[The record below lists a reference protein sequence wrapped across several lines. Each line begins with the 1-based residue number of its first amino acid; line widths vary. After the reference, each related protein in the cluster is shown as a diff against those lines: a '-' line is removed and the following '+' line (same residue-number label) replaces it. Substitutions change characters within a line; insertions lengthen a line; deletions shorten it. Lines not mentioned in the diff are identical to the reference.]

1 MFPTYLQLGFEH
13 ITDLTG
19 YDHMLFLLALCAAY
33 VYSDWKKILVLV
45 TAFTL
50 GHSITLALAVLNII
64 PVNAA
69 WVEFLI
75 PVTIAA
81 TAAKNLLSFK
91 VAPSFAESSSPF
103 REPEKAQTAILDL
116 TYLMALTFGL
126 IHGMGFSNYLRSLLG
141 DELLMPLFAF
151 NVGLELGQLLVV
163 ALIFGLQFVL
173 MNTIRV
179 KPKHWNLIVSLTAGA
194 ISLLLAAQRIPF

>member
-1 MFPTYLQLGFEH
+1 MLSTYLQLGFEH
-13 ITDLTG
+13 ITDLHG

-33 VYSDWKKILVLV
+33 QYFEWKKILVLV

-69 WVEFLI
+69 WIEFLI
-75 PVTIAA
+75 PITIVA
-81 TAAKNLLSFK
+81 TAAKNLIILPLT
-91 VAPSFAESSSPF
+91 PSKRGGIRPS
-103 REPEKAQTAILDL
+103 LWGGL
-116 TYLMALTFGL
+116 GWGLALGFGL

-151 NVGLELGQLLVV
+151 NIGIELGQLLVV
-163 ALIFGLQFVL
+163 SGIFLLQFAL
-173 MNTIRV
+173 MKTISV
-179 KPKHWNLIVSLTAGA
+179 KHSHWNTVISIVSGG
-194 ISLLLAAQRIPF
+194 ISLLLAAQRIPL

>member
-13 ITDLTG
+13 ITDLNG

-33 VYSDWKKILVLV
+33 VYSDCKKILVLV

-64 PVNAA
+64 PVNGD
-69 WVEFLI
+69 WIEFLI
-75 PVTIAA
+75 PVTIVA
-81 TAAKNLLSFK
+81 TAAKNLLAK
-91 VAPSFAESSSPF
+91 Q
-103 REPEKAQTAILDL
+103 EKAAIA
-116 TYLMALTFGL
+116 TYFMALGFGL

-151 NVGLELGQLLVV
+151 NVGLEVGQLIVV
-163 ALIFGLQFVL
+163 TIIFGLQYVAV
-173 MNTIRV
+173 NTISV
-179 KPKHWNLIVSLTAGA
+179 KPKYWNVTVSLIAGA

>member
-1 MFPTYLQLGFEH
+1 MLSTYLQLGFEH
-13 ITDLTG
+13 ITDLHG

-33 VYSDWKKILVLV
+33 QYFEWKKIVVLV

-69 WVEFLI
+69 WIEFLI
-75 PVTIAA
+75 PITIAA
-81 TAAKNLLSFK
+81 TDAKNLIAK
-91 VAPSFAESSSPF
+91 QQ
-103 REPEKAQTAILDL
+103 KAATA
-116 TYLMALTFGL
+116 TYFMALGFGL

-151 NVGLELGQLLVV
+151 NIGIELGQLLVV
-163 ALIFGLQFVL
+163 SGIFLLQFAL
-173 MNTIRV
+173 MKTISV
-179 KPKHWNLIVSLTAGA
+179 KHTHWNTLISIVSGG
-194 ISLLLAAQRIPF
+194 ISLLLAAQRIPL